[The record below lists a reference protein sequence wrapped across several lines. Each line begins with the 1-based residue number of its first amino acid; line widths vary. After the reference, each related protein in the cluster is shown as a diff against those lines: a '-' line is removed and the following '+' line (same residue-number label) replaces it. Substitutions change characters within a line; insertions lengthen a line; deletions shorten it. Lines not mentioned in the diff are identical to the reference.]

1 MSKVNEWVEQTANGL
16 KMLACLGSPE
26 PLQRVVHELTGSRL
40 HRTAQ
45 QNLMRNFI
53 IPFIEEMANYEAWRI
68 DDRNRA
74 TVELC
79 KRLLPLVEEA
89 RLPLI

>member
-1 MSKVNEWVEQTANGL
+1 MNRVDQFVEQAATSL
-16 KMLACLGSPE
+16 KFLACYGSPD
-26 PLQRVVHELTGSRL
+26 PLKRVVWALTGDRL
-40 HRTAQ
+40 HKTAQ

-53 IPFIEEMANYEAWRI
+53 IPFIKEMAHYEPHRI

-79 KRLLPLVEEA
+79 KKLLPLIEGA